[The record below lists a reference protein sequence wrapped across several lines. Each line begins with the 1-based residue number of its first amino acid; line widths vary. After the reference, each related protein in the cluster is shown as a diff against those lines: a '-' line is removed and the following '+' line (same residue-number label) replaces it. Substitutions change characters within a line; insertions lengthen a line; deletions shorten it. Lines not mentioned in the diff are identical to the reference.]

1 MSGHGHVTPLCI
13 IKMWSAIR
21 AMQTSLQQG
30 EGILVEQ
37 TALLSPSR
45 ALCNRELLENVAG
58 LYRGAVCSA

>member
-1 MSGHGHVTPLCI
+1 
-13 IKMWSAIR
+13 
-21 AMQTSLQQG
+21 MQTSLEQG

-45 ALCNRELLENVAG
+45 ALCNRELHENYAG